1 MGMDRLAAGLDA
13 KQKLQE
19 IAARDLGGRPE
30 DYETS
35 DGRVYRRSNP
45 AQGMT
50 LGRAAT
56 RAIELGGRY
65 SGEEL
70 DEDLNDM
77 TKASATALAG
87 QGLVAAARD
96 NFGGEGGL
104 QSWVVGFAEVEL
116 DVETGKVDVV
126 HFTAV
131 TDCGVVVHPRGLG
144 GQIFGGSFQGMG
156 MAMSQKW
163 VFDPVW
169 GVSFAKRLYTA
180 RPPGML
186 DVPIDVQWAAVE
198 LPDPQTPVGAKGIGE
213 PCVGAGSAAL
223 TSAIS
228 DALEGE
234 CLCRTP
240 LTPDVLLAEIEG
252 REPAYGPLDLHV

>member
-1 MGMDRLAAGLDA
+1 MGGV
-13 KQKLQE
+13 E
-19 IAARDLGGRPE
+19 V
-30 DYETS
+30 
-35 DGRVYRRSNP
+35 DG
-45 AQGMT
+45 
-50 LGRAAT
+50 
-56 RAIELGGRY
+56 
-65 SGEEL
+65 
-70 DEDLNDM
+70 
-77 TKASATALAG
+77 
-87 QGLVAAARD
+87 
-96 NFGGEGGL
+96 
-104 QSWVVGFAEVEL
+104 
-116 DVETGKVDVV
+116 ETGKVDVV
-126 HFTAV
+126 NFTAV
-131 TDCGVVVHPRGLG
+131 TDCGVVGHPRGLG

-198 LPDPQTPVGAKGIGE
+198 LPDPHTPVGAKGIGE

-228 DALEGE
+228 DALEGK

>member
-1 MGMDRLAAGLDA
+1 M
-13 KQKLQE
+13 
-19 IAARDLGGRPE
+19 DLGGRPE
-30 DYETS
+30 DYDTS
-35 DGRVYRRSNP
+35 GGRVYRRTNP
-45 AQGMT
+45 SQGMT
-50 LGRAAT
+50 LARAAT

-65 SGEEL
+65 SGEEFN
-70 DEDLNDM
+70 DDLNDM
-77 TKASATALAG
+77 TKASVTGLAG

-116 DVETGKVDVV
+116 DIETGKVDIV
-126 HFTAV
+126 HYTAV
-131 TDCGVVVHPRGLG
+131 TDCGVVVHPRSLG
-144 GQIFGGSFQGMG
+144 GQIFGGSIQGMG
-156 MAMSQKW
+156 IAMSQKW

-180 RPPGML
+180 RPPGIL
-186 DVPIDVQWAAVE
+186 DVPIDMQWAAVE

-213 PCVGAGSAAL
+213 PCVGAGSASL

-228 DALEGE
+228 DAMEGT

-240 LTPDVLLAEIEG
+240 LTPDILLAEIEG
-252 REPAYGPLDLHV
+252 RAPAYSPLDFHV

>member
-1 MGMDRLAAGLDA
+1 M
-13 KQKLQE
+13 
-19 IAARDLGGRPE
+19 
-30 DYETS
+30 
-35 DGRVYRRSNP
+35 
-45 AQGMT
+45 
-50 LGRAAT
+50 
-56 RAIELGGRY
+56 
-65 SGEEL
+65 
-70 DEDLNDM
+70 
-77 TKASATALAG
+77 
-87 QGLVAAARD
+87 
-96 NFGGEGGL
+96 
-104 QSWVVGFAEVEL
+104 VGFAEVEL
-116 DVETGKVDVV
+116 DIETGKVDVI
-126 HFTAV
+126 HYTAV

-186 DVPIDVQWAAVE
+186 DVPIDVQWEAVGI
-198 LPDPQTPVGAKGIGE
+198 PDPHTPVGAKGIGE

-228 DALEGE
+228 DALEGK